1 MTDEPDIVR
10 ELKDVEKFE
19 MLQSKGDSYEKLD
32 MVDDLSKDTP
42 DESVVF
48 AEDDINEKTE
58 DIKIGHL
65 EEKYRMIFENSAVA
79 ITVTDSN
86 EHIVSWNKYT
96 EQLLGMKKA
105 DLHMRSV
112 QSLYP
117 PDEWKKI
124 RSENVRQKGM
134 QHHLETKILRK
145 NKEPLDVDI
154 SLSVLKDRRGN
165 VIGSIGVIRDIS
177 DRKEMERKL
186 MSERDLLQSLLDNI
200 PDSIYFKDAERKFI
214 KVNKTK
220 ASHSYVTKEDMIG
233 KTDFDFFSEGD
244 ARKTNED
251 DRRVM
256 ETGKP
261 IVNKTE
267 KITDKN
273 GMERWVSVTK
283 IPRYDTE
290 GRIVGTMGISRDI
303 SLLIMG
309 EHELKES
316 EERYRTIFENSAVAI
331 MLTNENEKIISWNRY
346 TETLLGKWKDEL
358 YMKPVESLYPAEE
371 WQKIRS
377 QNVRQKGIQHRL
389 ETKIFGKDNETL
401 DVDISL
407 SVLKNNEGKVTGSIG
422 VIKDISERKQAE
434 KKLNEAYE
442 LLSVVNID
450 LERKVE
456 ERISEV
462 KKLLKQKNELICR
475 LGHDLKTPLSILVNM
490 LPMISEEVENP
501 DIKEDCKIIIRNVNY
516 IKSIVAEILKIAE
529 LNSSEVKLD
538 VQDINLLDL
547 VNNIIMDNQLVF
559 EKENIKIENK
569 IDKKII
575 VQADQLGLSELFNN
589 LISNAVK
596 YTQDDIGTITIDA
609 HKDKKIVTISVKD
622 TGMGMTND
630 QLDLIFDECYKAD
643 DSRHNLESCGFGLS
657 ICRRIV
663 EKHGGKIW
671 AESPG
676 EGKGST
682 FYFTLKANK
691 NKNSEDTQLYSGHK
705 EMKKRMKKKI
715 MIVDDNSDL
724 RFMVKKALEKSS
736 DDYDVTDAN
745 DGKECFELLKKD
757 DKPDIILLDI
767 MMPGIDGWQVFAKL
781 KENPEWREIPI
792 AFLTAKTD
800 EYSKGFGKLSSEDYI
815 EKPFEIED
823 LKERI
828 NKILK
833 R

>member
-32 MVDDLSKDTP
+32 MVDDLYKDTH

-48 AEDDINEKTE
+48 AEDDANEKTE
-58 DIKIGHL
+58 DIQIGHL

-96 EQLLGMKKA
+96 EQLLGMKKD
-105 DLHMRSV
+105 DLHMMSV

-186 MSERDLLQSLLDNI
+186 MSEHDLLQSLLDNI

-220 ASHSYVTKEDMIG
+220 ASHSHVTKKDMIG

-273 GMERWVSVTK
+273 GLERWVSVTK
-283 IPRYDTE
+283 IPRYDTK
-290 GRIVGTMGISRDI
+290 GSIVGTMGISRDI
-303 SLLIMG
+303 TLLIMG
-309 EHELKES
+309 ENELKES
-316 EERYRTIFENSAVAI
+316 EERYRRIFENSAVAI
-331 MLTNENEKIISWNRY
+331 MLTNENEKIISWNKY
-346 TETLLGKWKDEL
+346 TESLLGKDKDEL

-377 QNVRQKGIQHRL
+377 QNVRQKGMQHHL
-389 ETKIFGKDNETL
+389 ETKIFGKNNEML

-407 SVLKNNEGKVTGSIG
+407 SVLKNNEGKVIGSIG
-422 VIKDISERKQAE
+422 VIKDISEQKQAE
-434 KKLNEAYE
+434 KKLNEAYD
-442 LLSVVNID
+442 LLSDVNID
-450 LERKVE
+450 LEKKVE

-462 KKLLKQKNELICR
+462 KKLLKQKNDLVCR
-475 LGHDLKTPLSILVNM
+475 LGHDLKTPLSVLVNM

-501 DIKEDCKIIIRNVNY
+501 DIKEDCKVTIRNVNY

-575 VQADQLGLSELFNN
+575 VKADQLGLFELFNN

-609 HKDKKIVTISVKD
+609 HNDKEIVTISVKD

-630 QLDLIFDECYKAD
+630 QLDLIFDECYKVD

-657 ICRRIV
+657 ICKHIV
-663 EKHGGKIW
+663 KKHGGKIW

-682 FYFTLKANK
+682 FYFTLKAHK
-691 NKNSEDTQLYSGHK
+691 NKNSKDTQLYLGHK
-705 EMKKRMKKKI
+705 EMKKRMRKKI

-724 RFMVKKALEKSS
+724 IFTVKKALERSS
-736 DDYDVTDAN
+736 DDYNVTGAN

-757 DKPDIILLDI
+757 DRPDIILLDI

-781 KENPEWREIPI
+781 KENPKWREIPI
-792 AFLTAKTD
+792 VFLTAKTD

>member
-32 MVDDLSKDTP
+32 MVDDLYKDTH

-48 AEDDINEKTE
+48 AEDDANEKTE
-58 DIKIGHL
+58 DIQIGHL

-96 EQLLGMKKA
+96 EQLLGMKKD
-105 DLHMRSV
+105 DLHMMSV

-186 MSERDLLQSLLDNI
+186 MSEHDLLQSLLDNI

-220 ASHSYVTKEDMIG
+220 ASHSHVTKKDMIG

-273 GMERWVSVTK
+273 GLERWVSVTK
-283 IPRYDTE
+283 IPRYDTK
-290 GRIVGTMGISRDI
+290 GSIVGTMGISRDI
-303 SLLIMG
+303 TLLIMG
-309 EHELKES
+309 ENELKES
-316 EERYRTIFENSAVAI
+316 EERYRRIFENSAVAI
-331 MLTNENEKIISWNRY
+331 MLTNENEKIISWNKY
-346 TETLLGKWKDEL
+346 TESLLGKDKDEL

-377 QNVRQKGIQHRL
+377 QNVRQKGMQHHL
-389 ETKIFGKDNETL
+389 ETKIFGKNNEML

-407 SVLKNNEGKVTGSIG
+407 SVLKNNEGKVIGSIG
-422 VIKDISERKQAE
+422 VIKDISEQKQAE
-434 KKLNEAYE
+434 KKLNEAYD
-442 LLSVVNID
+442 LLSDVNID
-450 LERKVE
+450 LEKKVE

-462 KKLLKQKNELICR
+462 KKLLKQKNDLVCR
-475 LGHDLKTPLSILVNM
+475 LGHDLKTPLSVLVNM

-501 DIKEDCKIIIRNVNY
+501 DIKEDCKVTIRNVNY

-538 VQDINLLDL
+538 IQDINLLDL

-575 VQADQLGLSELFNN
+575 VKADQLGLFELFNN

-609 HKDKKIVTISVKD
+609 HKDKDIVTISVKD

-630 QLDLIFDECYKAD
+630 QLDLIFDECYKVD

-657 ICRRIV
+657 ICKHIV
-663 EKHGGKIW
+663 QKHGGKIW

-682 FYFTLKANK
+682 FYFTLKAHK
-691 NKNSEDTQLYSGHK
+691 NKNSKDTQLYLGHK
-705 EMKKRMKKKI
+705 EMKKRMRKKI

-724 RFMVKKALEKSS
+724 IFTVKKALERSS
-736 DDYDVTDAN
+736 DDYNVTGAN

-757 DKPDIILLDI
+757 DRPDIILLDI

-781 KENPEWREIPI
+781 KENPKWREIPI
-792 AFLTAKTD
+792 VFLTAKTD